1 MPFWKVTQKILSSI
15 LEQLMKCNDLWYTR
29 GLVNASDFKMFKLIN
44 LGGVR
49 EVETLY
55 WSL

>member
-1 MPFWKVTQKILSSI
+1 
-15 LEQLMKCNDLWYTR
+15 MKCNDLWYTR
-29 GLVNASDFKMFKLIN
+29 GLMNASDFKMFKFIN